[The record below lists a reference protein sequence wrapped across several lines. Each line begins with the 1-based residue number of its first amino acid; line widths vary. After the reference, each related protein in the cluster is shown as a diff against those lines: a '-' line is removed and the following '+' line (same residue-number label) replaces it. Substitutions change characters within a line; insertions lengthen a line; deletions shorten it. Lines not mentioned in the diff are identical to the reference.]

1 MDECYL
7 MGLWCGLIM
16 FKFLEEYYQFWST
29 GPTPVQTSTHVVL
42 PANDDN
48 ESIVVETRDV
58 SPAHFETRIKS
69 FSLLSS
75 IGIDKYE
82 TREFEAGDYK
92 WRLVIYPGGKEKGDY
107 ISVYLSLVDTNSLP
121 LDWEFNATC
130 TVFLYDH
137 ILDKYLCFRV
147 NERNF
152 NKTTTEWGFPKFIP
166 KKVLIDQSSRYIADD
181 SIVLGAEI
189 LVIKRHRVIETVTLL
204 KTTEVPQKYEW
215 KIQEFSKLEEDRVR
229 ISEEF
234 TIRDVN
240 WRMKLYLNGDSS
252 ELSMDVVCASA
263 DTFDAHQKVKAE
275 FYLRLKGRL
284 GVVRSSGKLSHW
296 FTSLDKCCGQKA
308 FISFSTMRDPE
319 NGLLVDDCC
328 TLQVE
333 ILVQLV
339 V

>member
-1 MDECYL
+1 MHL
-7 MGLWCGLIM
+7 
-16 FKFLEEYYQFWST
+16 
-29 GPTPVQTSTHVVL
+29 
-42 PANDDN
+42 N
-48 ESIVVETRDV
+48 R
-58 SPAHFETRIKS
+58 
-69 FSLLSS
+69 
-75 IGIDKYE
+75 
-82 TREFEAGDYK
+82 
-92 WRLVIYPGGKEKGDY
+92 RLVIYPGGKEKGDY
-107 ISVYLSLVDTNSLP
+107 ISVYLSVVDTNSLP

-284 GVVRSSGKLSHW
+284 GV
-296 FTSLDKCCGQKA
+296 KA